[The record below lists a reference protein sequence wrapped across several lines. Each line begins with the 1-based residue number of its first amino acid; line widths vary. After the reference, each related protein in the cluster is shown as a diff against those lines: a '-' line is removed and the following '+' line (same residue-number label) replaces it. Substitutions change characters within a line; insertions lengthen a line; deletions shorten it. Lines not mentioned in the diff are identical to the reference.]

1 MASLSDAELSADAKT
16 SGCKDI
22 ARQLVEFPFG
32 DGLEVALGGGRSYFL
47 PNTANAQQVFST
59 CAALG
64 GSGWDHSALIKGLE
78 QQRGICW
85 ELILI
90 DHTQAGLSAFSPARI
105 LRPDGARFEVRGS
118 PRVLSAI
125 NTMVPAHAPFLAGET
140 GWSVASEEMEDG
152 VALIVGGDGEQ
163 IQGLGF
169 FGLMTI
175 GAHHQEHHLM
185 MAKGA
190 GPHH

>member
-1 MASLSDAELSADAKT
+1 MRLIPVLFAVLLATPVTSQQMHSSMGHASDAPQETGQSAFAEMAE
-16 SGCKDI
+16 I
-22 ARQLVEFPFG
+22 
-32 DGLEVALGGGRSYFL
+32 VALLQADPETDWGAVNIDKLR
-47 PNTANAQQVFST
+47 
-59 CAALG
+59 
-64 GSGWDHSALIKGLE
+64 DHLVDMDLLTRKAE
-78 QQRGICW
+78 V
-85 ELILI
+85 
-90 DHTQAGLSAFSPARI
+90 TRI

-125 NTMVPAHAPFLAGET
+125 NTIVPAHAPFLAGET

-175 GAHHQEHHLM
+175 GVHHQEHHLM
-185 MAKGA
+185 IAKG
-190 GPHH
+190 GKPHH